1 MRLARIFVELELVPA
16 SPTQRSSRK
25 HMMACGL
32 GTPTAWPM
40 LISYHRSAASGSR
53 TTPWPRRST
62 ASTRPRSIWRQR
74 SRASAS
80 AVEFATRRW
89 VDWFN
94 NQQLF
99 GSIGYITP
107 TEAEANHYAAM
118 HHLDMAAGKHDSAH
132 RSGVSA
138 ALIDKT
144 TAPCGFRGC
153 AQENARPLRWCY
165 HLCGGAG
172 GEAVENIATLAAQ
185 RFECDG

>member
-1 MRLARIFVELELVPA
+1 
-16 SPTQRSSRK
+16 
-25 HMMACGL
+25 
-32 GTPTAWPM
+32 
-40 LISYHRSAASGSR
+40 
-53 TTPWPRRST
+53 
-62 ASTRPRSIWRQR
+62 
-74 SRASAS
+74 
-80 AVEFATRRW
+80 